1 MRCKWQMWEE
11 GVEVRGYRFQFCAR
25 QTFSKQTFSPCSSF
39 LGKQFPPVTRGVLA
53 KTRSP
58 ESEMLQ
64 RAPGGMVPGLKS
76 LLGF

>member
-1 MRCKWQMWEE
+1 MTCKRQMWEE
-11 GVEVRGYRFQFCAR
+11 GVEVRIQVSVLCKTDILKADLLAV
-25 QTFSKQTFSPCSSF
+25 QQLPWKAV
-39 LGKQFPPVTRGVLA
+39 PPVTRGVLA